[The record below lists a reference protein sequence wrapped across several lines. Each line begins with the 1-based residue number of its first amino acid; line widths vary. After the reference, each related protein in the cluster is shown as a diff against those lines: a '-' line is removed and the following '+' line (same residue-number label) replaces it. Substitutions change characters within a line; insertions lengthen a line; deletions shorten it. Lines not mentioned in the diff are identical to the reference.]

1 VFNELLKLRDRDFRS
16 ESYAWKVRRG
26 GGKMAKGYWVSV
38 YRSVSNPGALT
49 EYGKIAGPAL
59 TQAGG
64 RLLVRGEAAVAY
76 EGGIKGRVVILEF
89 DSVEKAIAAHDSDAY
104 QAALKVIAGAVDR
117 DLRIVEGL
125 E

>member
-1 VFNELLKLRDRDFRS
+1 
-16 ESYAWKVRRG
+16 
-26 GGKMAKGYWVSV
+26 MAKGYWVSV
-38 YRSVSNPGALT
+38 YRSVSNPEALK

-59 TQAGG
+59 TEAGG

-76 EGGIKGRVVILEF
+76 EGGIRGRVVILEF
-89 DSVEKAIAAHDSDAY
+89 DSVEKAIAAHDGDAY